1 MQDSSCIRTGGTPAG
16 RVPGVD
22 TEGRADGVS
31 VAERA
36 FDHLLASTHLAAAHE
51 LPRLIAESAAILGVA
66 DAQAYLADLQQS
78 TLMPFVDGH
87 RPGLGMSVEPLG
99 IDATVAGRA
108 YQLVEVLTQ
117 AHDNGS
123 TRVWLPLI
131 NGTERL
137 GVLAVSLDQSQPDG
151 LDGLLGTRLRRL
163 AALVAELVVTKT
175 AYSDTIVRVRR
186 RAEMGLAAELQWSL
200 LPPLTFAG
208 TDVTVAGALEPAYEV
223 AGDTLDYAV
232 DAGHAF
238 AAVFDAM
245 GHGVRSGQLAT
256 VAVAAYRNARRSGAG
271 LLATTTAV
279 HEALL
284 DAFRDVVFTTGTI
297 VDLDTDTGVFSWINA
312 GHPHPLLL
320 RDHRLVKTLSCPP
333 TPPLGLRL
341 PEDVTPTAFTVCQE
355 RLEPGDQVLLYTD
368 GVTEARSPDGEFF
381 GEQRLADLLSRNL
394 AAGLPMPETMRR
406 VVRALLDHQ
415 QGQLTDDAT
424 LLLIEWRGE
433 RQSMLP

>member
-1 MQDSSCIRTGGTPAG
+1 METEARAG
-16 RVPGVD
+16 
-22 TEGRADGVS
+22 EVS

-36 FDHLLASTHLAAAHE
+36 FDHLLASAHTAAAHE
-51 LPRLIAESAAILGVA
+51 LPQLIAESAAILGAA
-66 DAQAYLADLQQS
+66 DAQAYLVDLQQS
-78 TLMPFVDGH
+78 TLVPFVDGH
-87 RPGLGMSVEPLG
+87 RPNADVSVEPLG

-108 YQLVEVLTQ
+108 YQLVQVATQ
-117 AHDNGS
+117 PNGNGF

-131 NGTERL
+131 DGTERL
-137 GVLAVSLDQSQPDG
+137 GVLAVSLREGQSDG

-163 AALVAELVVTKT
+163 AALVAEIVVTKT

-208 TDVTVAGALEPAYEV
+208 AGVTVAGSLEPAYEV

-232 DAGHAF
+232 DAGHAS
-238 AAVFDAM
+238 AAVFDGM

-271 LLATTTAV
+271 LVAATTSI

-284 DAFRDVVFTTGTI
+284 AAFQGVVFTTATL
-297 VDLDTDTGVFSWINA
+297 VDLDTDTGVLSWINA

-320 RDHRLVKTLSCPP
+320 RDNRLVKTLTCPP
-333 TPPLGLRL
+333 APPLGLRL
-341 PEDVTPTAFTVCQE
+341 PPDVTRPAFTACQE

-394 AAGLPMPETMRR
+394 AARLPMPETMRR
-406 VVRALLDHQ
+406 VVRALLEHQ

-424 LLLIEWRGE
+424 LLLIEWRGNP
-433 RQSMLP
+433 QSMLP